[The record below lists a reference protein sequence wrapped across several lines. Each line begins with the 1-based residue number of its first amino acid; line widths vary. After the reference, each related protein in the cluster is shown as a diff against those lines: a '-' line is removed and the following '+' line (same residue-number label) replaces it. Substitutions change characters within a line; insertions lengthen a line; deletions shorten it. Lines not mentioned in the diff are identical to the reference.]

1 MIVRTNLQMIEEIYG
16 IYKVD
21 ETDYLAGRLMSISSK
36 KPLEAE
42 DELQVE
48 HLRALQEV
56 VLS

>member
-1 MIVRTNLQMIEEIYG
+1 MIEEIYG